1 MEGPTE
7 LAQLRM
13 LIEKSA
19 GNRDRLKV
27 IFEEIANHP
36 APEVRRHRIRVAEL
50 MRNAGQEGSVNSAQE
65 PGSPPAPPGLWKR
78 ILRSNH
84 LDFPDERPLHAYELT
99 SELEAEI
106 QKELRHHLN
115 RHNLEVTPE
124 SASYFCLWAARWF
137 GRTYRGGTRRWQD
150 LFSAIAGRELDGN
163 IGRTMARD
171 GLVVWRR
178 PVALGSA
185 TCQWLMTLAIEGGFP
200 VGVLEEAGGWAASY
214 IEALVSR
221 LSSLDDPTAGDARE
235 IAARCSDIAPTAYR
249 QETFHAVA
257 AELALV
263 VARLRKTCSTENI
276 EGIPHSVWLD
286 AHHPQ
291 WRNELP
297 VSLNTA
303 MSRRLIEGLVDM
315 PTEKGLFAGRV
326 GVSRLLRRN
335 GEKWSFGLRFLAD
348 GVLRNGFLD
357 GGATQLERLRVHP
370 SGEFARF
377 SDGEL
382 AVLDPPIEDS
392 TGWRVYPARNR
403 TTDGDV
409 PLNIP
414 AKIELRSGGRAI
426 RQLLWPGGEA
436 VTGDFLVFS
445 DLSESGTGGQEAEY
459 LGRSSGKF
467 VPEKVL
473 LITPLDWST
482 TASSEGSKAE
492 CIASNVLNG
501 HSIIRIEGS
510 AIIKSP
516 TGDRFYV
523 ASNQSMGARDQ
534 ISLSG
539 GTPSGFEPL
548 DGDIE
553 LYCGAPTITLH
564 EGDRERVPRP
574 NEVKWRPS
582 GRRQWENTSISKA
595 TGRIDVGW
603 IELDSGYLRD
613 RRKIC
618 ILPPDTG
625 LVPRRSKG
633 CVDYRVTGRPPTD
646 FVTDQPLLRLAYD
659 QSGFQATFEQA
670 PSRRAKLR
678 VKLNESDWLPIIANY
693 PIGSGLARWDG
704 RPVAGSGSRGTAPTV
719 TLRDLRE
726 LVAHADGRDRILV
739 EIRKRDGGAGEGR
752 VDWTFE
758 DECPLRTLAD
768 QIEWLFDQN
777 DDIDAHAIITLQGPG
792 LNWRVE
798 RFALQPKFDKQRRL
812 TGFHGIDPEMDLEI
826 VGRSVLHPEIE
837 VSFAKA
843 HSTDLLE
850 HGVPDLEVGR
860 GGVWII
866 YLRSDRT
873 IVGRPSIVRFQGEA
887 AEPARTGI
895 GVAAGIS
902 DEDRRSDALRKRLQA
917 IAGGRAET
925 REEIRQLVGICT
937 GLNGLPA
944 AGFDILRHL
953 VATPVAFAR
962 VALAA
967 GDDASQVLRL
977 DEQMPFLS
985 CGIPWSA
992 WEEARRIEEEYV
1004 GNLLASALGPSF
1016 DRNLVERTSAATA
1029 ARLISID
1036 PLLAGPLWAA
1046 TYPGVSIPS
1055 ARDLHESAQ
1064 DFIRRHGDETR
1075 EAAPTP
1081 LIHRSDPSRP
1091 MPQVF
1096 SRFDESHLDALDA
1109 PCAAAAAA
1117 AGRASLS
1124 REELRSIKATRR
1136 LDPIYFE
1143 EAFTRRFV
1151 ELSRRPKPI

>member
-1 MEGPTE
+1 MQPPNST
-7 LAQLRM
+7 AQWRT
-13 LIEKSA
+13 LIDESA
-19 GNRDRLKV
+19 GRPNDLKT
-27 IFEEIANHP
+27 IFEQVSKHP
-36 APEVRRHRIRVAEL
+36 SPEVRSLRIKVAKLLKDTNVPRNSVSLHRTESIP
-50 MRNAGQEGSVNSAQE
+50 NKQN
-65 PGSPPAPPGLWKR
+65 LWKR
-78 ILRSNH
+78 ILRSNGI
-84 LDFPDERPLHAYELT
+84 DSADGRPLHAYVLESDLVDDLQNELQRHL
-99 SELEAEI
+99 SRRDFEATQED
-106 QKELRHHLN
+106 
-115 RHNLEVTPE
+115 
-124 SASYFCLWAARWF
+124 ASYFCLWAARWF
-137 GRTYRGGTRRWQD
+137 GQTYRGGTRKWHD
-150 LFSAIAGRELDGN
+150 LFAAISARDIDGSVGRA
-163 IGRTMARD
+163 MARD
-171 GLVVWRR
+171 GLETWRR
-178 PVALGSA
+178 PVVLGA
-185 TCQWLMTLAIEGGFP
+185 TTCQWLMTLAIEGGFP
-200 VGVLEEAGGWAASY
+200 VGVLEETGGWAASY
-214 IEALVSR
+214 LEALVSR

-235 IAARCSDIAPTAYR
+235 IAASCSDIAPAAYR
-249 QETFHAVA
+249 QEIFHAVA

-263 VARLRKTCSTENI
+263 VARLRKTCSNENI

-303 MSRRLIEGLVDM
+303 TSRRLIEGLVDM

-370 SGEFARF
+370 SGEFAKF

-382 AVLDPPIEDS
+382 AVLDPPIEDA

-409 PLNIP
+409 PLSIP
-414 AKIELRSGGRAI
+414 VKIELRSGGRAV
-426 RQLLWPGGEA
+426 RQILWPGGEA

-459 LGRSSGKF
+459 LGRSSGRF

-482 TASSEGSKAE
+482 TAGGEGGE
-492 CIASNVLNG
+492 IERVASDILG
-501 HSIIRIEGS
+501 GRLIIRVEGS
-510 AIIKSP
+510 AIIKNP
-516 TGDRFYV
+516 AGDTFYV
-523 ASNQSMGARDQ
+523 KSKQPRGARDQ
-534 ISLSG
+534 ISIRG
-539 GTPSGFEPL
+539 DAPSGFEPL
-548 DGDIE
+548 DGDVE
-553 LYCGAPTITLH
+553 VFCGLPTITLQ
-564 EGDRERVPRP
+564 EGDRERPPRVD
-574 NEVKWRPS
+574 EVRWRPS
-582 GRRQWENTSISKA
+582 GRRQWESKSIAKA
-595 TGRIDVGW
+595 TGRIDLGW
-603 IELDSGYLRD
+603 IDAASGYLRD

-625 LVPRRSKG
+625 LSPRRSKVG
-633 CVDYRVTGRPPTD
+633 VDYRVAGLPPTA
-646 FVTDQPLLRLAYD
+646 FVADHPLLRLTHG
-659 QSGFQATFEQA
+659 QFGFQAAFDQT
-670 PSRRAKLR
+670 PSRRAPLR
-678 VKLNESDWLPIIANY
+678 VKLNEYDWLPIIATY

-719 TLRDLRE
+719 TLRDLRQ

-739 EIRKRDGGAGEGR
+739 DIRKRDGGAGEGR

-777 DDIDAHAIITLQGPG
+777 DDIDAHAIVTLQGPG
-792 LNWRVE
+792 LNWRVV
-798 RFALQPKFDKQRRL
+798 RFALQPKFDTQRRL
-812 TGFHGIDPEMDLEI
+812 IAFHGIDPELDLEI

-837 VSFAKA
+837 VSFAKT

-850 HGVPDLEVGR
+850 HGVPDIEVGR
-860 GGVWII
+860 GGAWII

-873 IVGRPSIVRFQGEA
+873 IVGRPSIVRFHGGD

-917 IAGGRAET
+917 IADGRAET
-925 REEIRQLVGICT
+925 RDEVRQLAEICT

-953 VATPVAFAR
+953 VTNPVAFAR

-1004 GNLLASALGPSF
+1004 GNLLASSLGPSF

-1046 TYPGVSIPS
+1046 MYPGVPIPS
-1055 ARDLHESAQ
+1055 ARDLRESAQ

-1081 LIHRSDPSRP
+1081 AIHRRDPSRL

-1096 SRFDESHLDALDA
+1096 SCFDESHLDALDA

-1151 ELSRRPKPI
+1151 ELSSRPKPI